1 MKKGLI
7 ILVVALQF
15 LGSRALA
22 QNKSIVVLG
31 SSTAAGTGA
40 NPYDSSWAGRLQ
52 LHYRQNTNVGDPD
65 TVVTNLALGGQYTFS
80 IMPTGYIFPNGYPQ
94 VNTARNI
101 TQAISLNPD
110 VIIINLPSNDQV
122 WPFPNWQSMNNFRT
136 IYNEA
141 QLNNKRCFISTTQ
154 PVNHSNLNVRD
165 SLRKMVDSIKNNF
178 GYFAIDF
185 WTPLA
190 SPTGDSSIRADLNSD
205 GTHVNNLGHR
215 LLFQQV
221 IAKDLFPT
229 NSPLPLKLVDF
240 SAQLQSNY
248 VVLKWRTTEEEPN
261 SFFEIER
268 SKDGREFSKLHSL
281 NATGTS
287 NVNDYTWKD
296 QQPLEG
302 KNFYRLKITEPTKIS
317 YSKTIGIANKG
328 KQLSISSAYVDGGN
342 LNIKIS
348 SNKNETV
355 EISIINLTGMLVK
368 KMSQQINNNGS
379 NISVTVSE
387 LAAGEYI
394 LRISNAAGD
403 TDTERFIKL
412 K

>member
-1 MKKGLI
+1 MKKGLFF
-7 ILVVALQF
+7 LLLALQF
-15 LGSRALA
+15 LGNGALA
-22 QNKSIVVLG
+22 QTKNIVVLG

-40 NPYDSSWAGRLQ
+40 NPYDSSWVGRLQ
-52 LHYRQNTNVGDPD
+52 LHYRQNTNIGDPD
-65 TVVTNLALGGQYTFS
+65 TVVTNLALGGQYTFN
-80 IMPTGYIFPNGYPQ
+80 IMPTGYTFPNGYPQ

-110 VIIINLPSNDQV
+110 VIIINLPSNDQT
-122 WPFPNWQSMNNFRT
+122 WPFPNWESMNNFRI

-154 PVNHSNLNVRD
+154 PVNHPSLTVRD

-190 SPTGDSSIRADLNSD
+190 SPTGDSTIRADLNSD
-205 GTHVNNLGHR
+205 GLHVNNTGHR

-221 IAKDLFPT
+221 IAKDLFAT

-240 SAQLQSNY
+240 NVQLQSTK
-248 VVLKWRTTEEEPN
+248 VVLNWRTTEEEPN

-268 SKDGREFSKLHSL
+268 SKDGREFSKMHSL
-281 NATGTS
+281 NATGLNNYSWT
-287 NVNDYTWKD
+287 DL
-296 QQPLEG
+296 QPIEG
-302 KNFYRLKITEPTKIS
+302 KNYYRLKIIEPTKIS
-317 YSKTIGIANKG
+317 YSKTIGITNKG
-328 KQLSISSAYVDGGN
+328 KQLSIGSVYVDGGN
-342 LNIKIS
+342 LNVKIS
-348 SNKNETV
+348 SKKNEAV
-355 EISIINLTGMLVK
+355 EISIINLSGMLVK
-368 KMSQQINNNGS
+368 KISQQINNNS
-379 NISVTVSE
+379 SHISVPVFE